1 MRHRRVAKKFGRQ
14 TAHREQML
22 ASLVAN
28 LILQD
33 RIQTTL
39 PKAGQ
44 ARRDAEKM
52 VTLARKGTLA
62 ARRLAAARLRSPAA
76 VQRLFAKVVPS
87 LAGRNGGYTRIAK
100 LGQRRSDG
108 ASMAILEW
116 VTVITPATAPAKPA
130 EASDAVPAD
139 AAAAKPA
146 EAPAAKKAAKAAKA
160 AKPA

>member
-39 PKAGQ
+39 PKAAQ

-76 VQRLFAKVVPS
+76 VQRLFAKIVPS

-108 ASMAILEW
+108 SSMAILEW
-116 VTVITPATAPAKPA
+116 VTVITPATAPAKPEEGA
-130 EASDAVPAD
+130 AAAPAD
-139 AAAAKPA
+139 AEAKPA
-146 EAPAAKKAAKAAKA
+146 EAKAGKKAAKAKA
-160 AKPA
+160 EKPA